1 MMKKVVYAG
10 KETIIAF
17 GKFTVENLQYD
28 DQLVIYIVQKW
39 LFFLSCVEYMY

>member
-10 KETIIAF
+10 KETTAF